1 MKIIKNK
8 IGSLFQFYEKS
19 KNKLFKKIMIVV
31 TCLVCVF
38 APIHSNVKQVQ
49 AIALES
55 AFVVGTVSLL
65 ALLGVGIADTV
76 EPDNLYN
83 ACSDAI
89 DGFKSF
95 AGQLA
100 GNVATNVT
108 NFIDATVQTGQVAL
122 DAFNALYNELGQ
134 LTYNLFHDG
143 TIEGTTTGVEFFDNF
158 IPQVNFTST
167 PDFSFLNNTTQLM
180 DNLATGLYNYVVD
193 PINQVVVLFGT
204 GIWFSCN
211 PNGSYIMHNLTS
223 NSITST
229 ARYVRIYKNSG
240 NSTGQYISY
249 ISDAG
254 LGPLSTL
261 LFSPNL
267 YLNVAYEAMT
277 LVYEMG
283 KWMYGDLVLDPPMH
297 QNPDLTLLDESYIN
311 YGDINDVAIPRY
323 TGKDAV
329 MNPDGTITD
338 AGTYSIPNQYIPNLE
353 RPFPPVIP
361 FPLPDIAT
369 IPNTW
374 TGDITKDTPIE
385 DTSDTDVTDPDYK
398 VPVVGDFLGDYDV
411 PGKLQWKEYFPFCIP
426 FDLIKFLGVLSA
438 DPVAPNFTWNY
449 NIVGTKGSIK
459 IDLSEYETI
468 ALVGRTFFDLLFI
481 LGLTMATRNLI
492 KG

>member
-8 IGSLFQFYEKS
+8 IGSLFQFYDKT
-19 KNKLFKKIMIVV
+19 KKHLFKKVMIVA
-31 TCLVCVF
+31 TCLVCAY

-55 AFVVGTVSLL
+55 AFVAGTVSLL
-65 ALLGVGIADTV
+65 ALLGIGIADTV

-122 DAFNALYNELGQ
+122 DAFNSLYNELGQ
-134 LTYNLFHDG
+134 ITYNVFNG
-143 TIEGTTTGVEFFDNF
+143 ASTEGDTTGFPDLDNVLKLSFIGSASATFLKDNTNYINEVTRGNGFIECSVMNMAWTFTNHELLCIVRDGFLEFSYPSYYGLKRFW
-158 IPQVNFTST
+158 
-167 PDFSFLNNTTQLM
+167 NTTSGSTTS
-180 DNLATGLYNYVVD
+180 DFNRT
-193 PINQVVVLFGT
+193 
-204 GIWFSCN
+204 CN
-211 PNGSYIMHNLTS
+211 IPFE
-223 NSITST
+223 
-229 ARYVRIYKNSG
+229 
-240 NSTGQYISY
+240 YISSLVISSSVTKIVFNY
-249 ISDAG
+249 IENGVTHVLNYIDG
-254 LGPLSTL
+254 V
-261 LFSPNL
+261 FS
-267 YLNVAYEAMT
+267 M
-277 LVYEMG
+277 
-283 KWMYGDLVLDPPMH
+283 GDLVLDPPMH
-297 QNPDLTLLDESYIN
+297 QNPDLKLLDESYIN

-338 AGTYSIPNQYIPNLE
+338 AGTYTLPNYYIPNLE

-361 FPLPDIAT
+361 FPLPGIAT
-369 IPNTW
+369 IPNEW

-385 DTSDTDVTDPDYK
+385 DTGDTDITDPDYK

-411 PGKLQWKEYFPFCIP
+411 PGKLNWKEYFPFCIP

-438 DPVAPNFTWNY
+438 DPIAPNFTWNY